1 MSCGQGM
8 DRLGLLGV
16 SASSESLIVP
26 TALSAQQQ
34 ERLAM
39 MRDSLTKIRASPV
52 VGSDPL
58 VNVKVW

>member
-1 MSCGQGM
+1 MAGDSG
-8 DRLGLLGV
+8 
-16 SASSESLIVP
+16 SLVP